1 MGYANEAFDDGKKLD
16 KDESRL
22 LDDDIPEYN
31 CIPDDKTE
39 SELSEERLWLDRVA
53 SGGRRDREELPC
65 QVVEVKA
72 KEIVRSVVTEI
83 ESLIVPGPTAV
94 EMVHVDDTDTEP
106 ESGSP
111 AIVRRKA
118 EEPAG
123 QTPSKIPKRVLKQS
137 PNVQKKVNP
146 DRDEK
151 FPENVDFIRKPKR
164 KSLEITLRKEVEM
177 RRTYELVSASLDS
190 DDVFMDTAPQ
200 VKRPEDVD
208 SFYGSDKENDAAVEF
223 SADEEE
229 SRMIDSDSSD
239 DDSQVVSFLFCNLAK
254 KHCLID
260 CYCDFY

>member
-1 MGYANEAFDDGKKLD
+1 MEDAKGYANEAFDDGKKN
-16 KDESRL
+16 EFRL

-94 EMVHVDDTDTEP
+94 EMVHVEDTDTEP

-118 EEPAG
+118 EEPSPS
-123 QTPSKIPKRVLKQS
+123 QTPSKIPKRVFKQS
-137 PNVQKKVNP
+137 GNFQKKNP
-146 DRDEK
+146 DKDEK
-151 FPENVDFIRKPKR
+151 FPESVEFIRKPKR

-177 RRTYELVSASLDS
+177 KRTYELVSMDS
-190 DDVFMDTAPQ
+190 DDVFMENKQQ
-200 VKRPEDVD
+200 VKRPEDDD

-239 DDSQVVSFLFCNLAK
+239 DDSQVVSSLSFF
-254 KHCLID
+254 
-260 CYCDFY
+260 F